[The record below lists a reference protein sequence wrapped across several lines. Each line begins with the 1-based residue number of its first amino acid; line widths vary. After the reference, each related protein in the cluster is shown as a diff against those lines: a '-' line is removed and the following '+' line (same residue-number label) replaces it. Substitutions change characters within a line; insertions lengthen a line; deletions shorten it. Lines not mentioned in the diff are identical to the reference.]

1 MLCEMQE
8 GCVVRAA
15 VLKLGDLGYVHFVK
29 SGFSTR
35 LHCRRKL
42 PTTVN
47 PVADPMLIYKKRQIQ
62 VDF

>member
-1 MLCEMQE
+1 M
-8 GCVVRAA
+8 VRAA